1 MTSSDQVPAGTAAES
16 AHRTSWLAWSGQWA
30 VAAVIAFGLA
40 SALYLIDA
48 VGAESLGVGPRI
60 TIAIV
65 SVALP
70 SAAVN
75 ILRVRLRNQL
85 ARTGILDA
93 VLALQIASAAMAKQS
108 SSDPDQAPQSKQSKS
123 SKSLPPEYPD
133 PQSYTFSTLQPLV
146 TKNLLSEEEVL
157 ILLSW
162 SNRVLAG
169 NRLPPDTLGRV
180 AEYARHLADRVGGAT
195 NPPVLPPPP
204 ASPAQPPPGP
214 SAQY

>member
-1 MTSSDQVPAGTAAES
+1 MTSSDQVPAVASAAS
-16 AHRTSWLAWSGQWA
+16 ANRASRLASSGQWA

-48 VGAESLGVGPRI
+48 VGAESLGAGSRI

-75 ILRVRLRNQL
+75 FLRIRLRNQL
-85 ARTGILDA
+85 ARTEILNS
-93 VLALQIASAAMAKQS
+93 VLALQIASDAMAKQS
-108 SSDPDQAPQSKQSKS
+108 SGDPGKAPQSKS
-123 SKSLPPEYPD
+123 SEYLVPETYN
-133 PQSYTFSTLQPLV
+133 FSTLQPLV
-146 TKNLLSEEEVL
+146 RRNLLSENEVL

-169 NRLPPDTLGRV
+169 DRLPPDTLGRI

-195 NPPVLPPPP
+195 KSPILPPPP
-204 ASPAQPPPGP
+204 ASPVN
-214 SAQY
+214 S